1 MIVHDL
7 GIPPTSNN
15 KFSLLRSLNEFLIAE
30 SMQGNNIVVV
40 IDESQH
46 LSTEQ
51 LEQVR
56 LLSNLETE
64 KEKLLQ
70 IVLVGQ
76 PELHQKLQL
85 PELRQLRQRVAVHYH
100 VQPLSRDDVRLYVDH
115 RLSKAVNEITGPTQ
129 IQFTDEAIDTI
140 FHYSKGS
147 PRIIN
152 IICDRALLA
161 GFVAETYSIDDDII
175 QNCSKE
181 ILYCEHH

>member
-1 MIVHDL
+1 MIIHDL
-7 GIPPTSNN
+7 GIPRRSNN
-15 KFSLLRSLNEFLIAE
+15 KFILLQALNEFLISE

-46 LSTEQ
+46 LSTKQ

-76 PELHQKLQL
+76 PELHEKLHL

-115 RLSKAVNEITGPTQ
+115 RLSIAVNDMGTSQ
-129 IQFTDEAIDTI
+129 LQFTDQAIDSI

-147 PRIIN
+147 PRTIN

-161 GFVAETYSIDDDII
+161 GFVAETYSINDEII
-175 QNCSKE
+175 QNCAKE
-181 ILYCEHH
+181 ILYCEHY